1 MKIQS
6 FQKKRRPTGGG
17 LFVSHAKTK
26 RRKKQRVAA
35 SADLGSEVPNLG
47 VARALFVILV
57 LHVAAI
63 AAIFIHNRV
72 TDDSLITTSD
82 DETTTTSRIG
92 GSAKN
97 ENEPTVIRKN
107 EEFYFLSTGDTYE
120 KVAKAHGVDVM
131 ALRAPNNNK
140 KLRTGDTLR
149 IPARTIVVV
158 PPIEV
163 EKIEGP
169 SEQAMTD
176 RGKDPIEIEV
186 PLERPA
192 KLVKPIVRPPVAVVT
207 PSVSYHVKKGDSLW
221 GIARRHK
228 VSLDSLL
235 KTNGITNAKTLRIGM
250 NLRIPGN

>member
-1 MKIQS
+1 MKRQS

-17 LFVSHAKTK
+17 LSVFHAKTK

-92 GSAKN
+92 GSTK
-97 ENEPTVIRKN
+97 NEPTVIRKN

-163 EKIEGP
+163 EKIERP

-176 RGKDPIEIEV
+176 AGKDPIEIEV
-186 PLERPA
+186 PLETQP
-192 KLVKPIVRPPVAVVT
+192 KLVKPIVRPPVVVVT
-207 PSVSYHVKKGDSLW
+207 PSDSYNVKKGDSLW

>member
-1 MKIQS
+1 MKRQS

-17 LFVSHAKTK
+17 LFVFHAKTK

-47 VARALFVILV
+47 IARALFVILV

-63 AAIFIHNRV
+63 AAIF
-72 TDDSLITTSD
+72 TTSD
-82 DETTTTSRIG
+82 DETTTTARIG
-92 GSAKN
+92 GSTK
-97 ENEPTVIRKN
+97 NEPTVIRKN

-163 EKIEGP
+163 EKIERP

-176 RGKDPIEIEV
+176 AGKDPIEIEV
-186 PLERPA
+186 PLETQP
-192 KLVKPIVRPPVAVVT
+192 KLVKPIVRPPVVVVT
-207 PSVSYHVKKGDSLW
+207 PSDSYNVKKGDSLW